1 MLNACRIEVERIK
14 SLHGP
19 NQMIIM
25 SDKRVSADR
34 PETPDR
40 AQYHLEVKDGE
51 VAETVII
58 PGDPQ
63 RVVKISEAWE
73 QSNEVAV
80 HRQFVTHTG
89 SYKGAPISACS
100 TGIGGPGTAIVVEE
114 LANVGARNFIRVGST
129 ATLKEEIEIGDLII
143 STGGVRLD
151 GTSKQYVRPEYPAI
165 ASYEV
170 ILALIEAADSLGV
183 NYHLGISAST
193 DSFYLGQSRPG
204 FGGYTQSFS
213 EMLIHD
219 MQKANVVNF
228 EMEAATLFTLGNIF
242 GFRTGA
248 VCVVYANRV
257 RNEFEVKGEEDV
269 IRCGNEA
276 VKILHDMDEERKAKG
291 KRYWRRGL

>member
-1 MLNACRIEVERIK
+1 MN
-14 SLHGP
+14 G
-19 NQMIIM
+19 
-25 SDKRVSADR
+25 KRVSAKR
-34 PETPDR
+34 PETQDR
-40 AQYHLEVKDGE
+40 EQYHLEVKEGE

-63 RVVKISEAWE
+63 RVDRISSEWDDFKK
-73 QSNEVAV
+73 VAE

-89 SYKGAPISACS
+89 TFKGAPISACS
-100 TGIGGPGTAIVVEE
+100 TGIGGPGTAIVIEE

-129 ATLKEEIEIGDLII
+129 ATLKEDIEIGDLII

-151 GTSKQYVRPEYPAI
+151 GTSKQYVRPEYPAS

-170 ILALIEAADSLGV
+170 ILALVEAADSLGV

-204 FGGYTQSFS
+204 YGGYTQSFS
-213 EMLIHD
+213 DTLIQD

-228 EMEAATLFTLGNIF
+228 EMEAATLFTLGNIC

-248 VCVVYANRV
+248 VCAVYANRV
-257 RNEFEVKGEEDV
+257 RDEFEVKGESDV
-269 IRCGNEA
+269 IKCGNEA
-276 VKILHDMDEERKAKG
+276 VKILHDMDKEKEDKG
-291 KRYWRRGL
+291 KKYWMPSLR

>member
-1 MLNACRIEVERIK
+1 MKEKRI
-14 SLHGP
+14 
-19 NQMIIM
+19 
-25 SDKRVSADR
+25 SAKR
-34 PETPDR
+34 PETEDR
-40 AQYHLEVKDGE
+40 KQYHLEVKEGE
-51 VAETVII
+51 VAQTVIM

-63 RVVKISEAWE
+63 RVQKISSKWDTHRET
-73 QSNEVAV
+73 AV

-89 SYKGAPISACS
+89 TYKGTPVSACS

-129 ATLKEEIEIGDLII
+129 ATLKEDIQIGDLII
-143 STGGVRLD
+143 STGAVRLD
-151 GTSKQYVRPEYPAI
+151 GTSKQYVRPEYPAL

-170 ILALIEAADSLGV
+170 VLALIEAADSLGLD
-183 NYHLGISAST
+183 YHLGISAST

-213 EMLIHD
+213 ENLIGN

-228 EMEAATLFTLGNIF
+228 EMEAATLFTLGSIY

-248 VCVVYANRV
+248 VCAVYANRV
-257 RNEFEVKGEEDV
+257 HDVFEVKGEEEV

-276 VKILHDMDEERKAKG
+276 VRILDEMDSEKQAQG
-291 KRYWRRGL
+291 KKYWRRGL

>member
-1 MLNACRIEVERIK
+1 MK
-14 SLHGP
+14 
-19 NQMIIM
+19 
-25 SDKRVSADR
+25 DKRVSAQR

-40 AQYHLEVKDGE
+40 AQYHLEVKRGE

-63 RVVKISEAWE
+63 RVIKISNEWDE
-73 QSNEVAV
+73 CTEVAV

-89 SYKGAPISACS
+89 RFKGVPISACS

-114 LANVGARNFIRVGST
+114 LANVGVNSFIRVGST
-129 ATLKEEIEIGDLII
+129 ATLKEDIEIGDLII
-143 STGGVRLD
+143 STGGVRLE
-151 GTSKQYVRPEYPAI
+151 GTSKQYVRPEYPAS

-183 NYHLGISAST
+183 NYHLGVSAST

-213 EMLIHD
+213 ETLIKD
-219 MQKANVVNF
+219 MQKANVMNF

-248 VCVVYANRV
+248 VCAVYANRV
-257 RNEFEVKGEEDV
+257 HDEFEVKGEAEV
-269 IRCGNEA
+269 IKCGNEA
-276 VKILHDMDEERKAKG
+276 VKILYEMDQEKESRG
-291 KRYWRRGL
+291 KRYWMRGI